1 MNTTQ
6 VDQPAVKSGTFHI
19 GRDIP
24 VHRLGFMA
32 TTNTAPAAGSNSAD
46 MTPERMRS
54 LLDRQRTAFLQ
65 EGAPAYETR
74 IDRTD
79 RLIALL
85 VDNQDEIVSALNADY
100 GHRSAEATLL
110 TEVWSVIDNYKYTKL
125 HLREWMQ
132 TEIHE
137 AMFSDAEARVEYV
150 PKGVVGVVS
159 SWNFPWRLAF
169 APIGY
174 VFAAGD
180 RCMLKPSELTPATS
194 ALMAELAA
202 QYFDETELAVV
213 PGGPEIGAAFTA
225 LPFDHLIFTGS
236 GKVGSA
242 VMRAASETLTPVT
255 LELGGKSPALIGKSA
270 DIGDAAR
277 RILTAKTFNA
287 GQICLAPDYVLLPNE
302 LERQFVAEA
311 KSAVAAMYPKLQGN
325 PDYTSIINE
334 RHFNRLK
341 NWIAD
346 AEAKGAEVIELNPAS
361 EDLSDVAS
369 HRIAPTLLRK
379 VTDAMTVLQEEI
391 FGPVLPIVTYETIEE
406 AIAFINKHTH
416 PLALYYFSND
426 VEEERKVL
434 DRTTSGGVTVNDC
447 MTHAFDNSLPF
458 GGIGPSGMGAYHGRQ
473 GFVTFS
479 HARPIYRQSKS
490 PQAELLFRP
499 PFGEPIQAFLS
510 SGITK

>member
-1 MNTTQ
+1 
-6 VDQPAVKSGTFHI
+6 
-19 GRDIP
+19 
-24 VHRLGFMA
+24 MA

-74 IDRTD
+74 IDRTN

-85 VDNQDEIVSALNADY
+85 VDNQDDIVSALNADY
-100 GHRSAEATLL
+100 GHRSTEVTLL
-110 TEVWSVIDNYKYTKL
+110 AGVWSVIDSYKYTKL

-137 AMFSDAEARVEYV
+137 AMFPDAEARVEYV

-159 SWNFPWRLAF
+159 TWNFPWRLAF
-169 APIGY
+169 NPIGY
-174 VFAAGD
+174 VFAAGN

-194 ALMAELAA
+194 ALMANLAA

-213 PGGPEIGAAFTA
+213 QGGPEIGAAFTA
-225 LPFDHLIFTGS
+225 LPFDHLIFTG
-236 GKVGSA
+236 GTKVGSA

-255 LELGGKSPALIGKSA
+255 PELGGKSPALIGKSA
-270 DIGDAAR
+270 DIGDTAR
-277 RILTAKTFNA
+277 RILTVKTFNA
-287 GQICLAPDYVLLPNE
+287 GQICLAPDYALLPRG

-311 KSAVAAMYPKLQGN
+311 KSAVASMYPKLQDN

-369 HRIAPTLLRK
+369 HRIAPTLLLK

-406 AIAFINKHTH
+406 AIAFINKRTH
-416 PLALYYFSND
+416 PLALYYFSHD
-426 VEEERKVL
+426 AEEERKVL

-447 MTHAFDNSLPF
+447 MTHAFENSLSVWRHRPF
-458 GGIGPSGMGAYHGRQ
+458 GHGRLSWQ
-473 GFVTFS
+473 TGIFYLQPRS
-479 HARPIYRQSKS
+479 SDLS
-490 PQAELLFRP
+490 AE
-499 PFGEPIQAFLS
+499 
-510 SGITK
+510 

>member
-1 MNTTQ
+1 
-6 VDQPAVKSGTFHI
+6 
-19 GRDIP
+19 
-24 VHRLGFMA
+24 MA
-32 TTNTAPAAGSNSAD
+32 RMNTAPAAGSYSAD
-46 MTPERMRS
+46 TTPEQMRAM
-54 LLDRQRTAFLQ
+54 LDRQRAAFVR

-74 IDRTD
+74 IDRAN
-79 RLIALL
+79 RVIALL
-85 VDNQDEIVSALNADY
+85 VDNRDDIVSALTADY

-110 TEVWSVIDNYKYTKL
+110 VDVWSVIDNYKYTTL

-132 TEIHE
+132 AEVHE
-137 AMFSDAEARVEYV
+137 AMLPDAEARVEYV

-159 SWNFPWRLAF
+159 TWNFPWRLAF

-174 VFAAGD
+174 AFAAGN

-213 PGGPEIGAAFTA
+213 QGGPEIGAAFTA
-225 LPFDHLIFTGS
+225 LPFDHLIFTG
-236 GKVGSA
+236 GTKVGSA
-242 VMRAASETLTPVT
+242 VLRAASETLTPVT

-277 RILTAKTFNA
+277 RILTVKTLNA
-287 GQICLAPDYVLLPNE
+287 GQICLAPDFVLLPSG

-311 KSAVAAMYPKLQGN
+311 RSAVASMYPKLRGN
-325 PDYTSIINE
+325 TDYTSIINE

-341 NWIAD
+341 SWVAD
-346 AEAKGAEVIELNPAS
+346 AVAKGAEVIELNPAS

-369 HRIAPTLLRK
+369 HRMVPTLLLK

-406 AIAFINKHTH
+406 AIAYINKHAH
-416 PLALYYFSND
+416 PLALYYFSHD
-426 VEEERKVL
+426 AEEERKVL
-434 DRTTSGGVTVNDC
+434 DSTTSGGVTVNDC
-447 MTHAFDNSLPF
+447 MTHALENSLPF

-473 GFVTFS
+473 GFLTFS
-479 HARPIYRQSKS
+479 HARAIYRQSRS
-490 PQAELLFRP
+490 PRAELLLRP
-499 PFGEPIQAFLS
+499 PFGAPVRAFLS
-510 SGITK
+510 SGIAK